1 MSSST
6 PSEYISLIAGQAEN
20 FAEIYDKRLKNPH
33 ECKYG
38 PRYNSFCPF
47 CSDKT
52 VENHG
57 MTAFSKVRL
66 NISTLTIVEEDFTFA
81 KLIYGTFVAFGTAG
95 DCYSLDSNCL
105 QVLFEINIQ
114 NN

>member
-6 PSEYISLIAGQAEN
+6 PSEYISLVAGQAEN
-20 FAEIYDKRLKNPH
+20 FAEIYDKRLKNPN

-38 PRYNSFCPF
+38 PRYNSNCPF
-47 CSDKT
+47 CSDKI

-57 MTAFSKVRL
+57 MTSFSKVRL
-66 NISTLTIVEEDFTFA
+66 NISTLTIVEDDFNFA
-81 KLIYGTFVAFGTAG
+81 KLIYGNFVPYGTAG

-105 QVLFEINIQ
+105 QVPF
-114 NN
+114 